1 MLKSRVFF
9 TEDSSEEVF
18 NMQTKPGQHNKQVGE
33 PALSS
38 ARMQAIREAA
48 RRVTLELLQ
57 QQQATRPL
65 ISYEP
70 ETASNDG
77 QIAEAGPTQGTDEKP
92 KNRLLAAIQPVLEV
106 VADSALRQS
115 DPERLQQQL

>member
-1 MLKSRVFF
+1 
-9 TEDSSEEVF
+9 
-18 NMQTKPGQHNKQVGE
+18 MQSKPDQNSKHLGE

-57 QQQATRPL
+57 QQQAAQTP
-65 ISYEP
+65 ISQAQ

-77 QIAEAGPTQGTDEKP
+77 QTAEAIPTQGTVEKP
-92 KNRLLAAIQPVLEV
+92 KTRLLAAIQPVLEV

-115 DPERLQQQL
+115 DPDSLQRL

>member
-1 MLKSRVFF
+1 
-9 TEDSSEEVF
+9 
-18 NMQTKPGQHNKQVGE
+18 MQAKPGQSNKQVGE

-65 ISYEP
+65 VSYEP

-77 QIAEAGPTQGTDEKP
+77 QIVTQGTDEKP
-92 KNRLLAAIQPVLEV
+92 KSRLLAAIQPVLEV
-106 VADSALRQS
+106 VADSALRHS
-115 DPERLQQQL
+115 DPERVQQL

>member
-1 MLKSRVFF
+1 
-9 TEDSSEEVF
+9 
-18 NMQTKPGQHNKQVGE
+18 MQSKPSQHNKQLGE

-57 QQQATRPL
+57 QQATQTPIAQAQ
-65 ISYEP
+65 EP
-70 ETASNDG
+70 ASNDG
-77 QIAEAGPTQGTDEKP
+77 QTVEASPTQGTVEMP

-106 VADSALRQS
+106 VADSTLRQN
-115 DPERLQQQL
+115 DPDSLQL

>member
-1 MLKSRVFF
+1 
-9 TEDSSEEVF
+9 
-18 NMQTKPGQHNKQVGE
+18 MQSKPDQNSKHLGE

-57 QQQATRPL
+57 QQQVAQVP
-65 ISYEP
+65 ISQAQEP
-70 ETASNDG
+70 ASNDG
-77 QIAEAGPTQGTDEKP
+77 QTAEASPTPPVVEKP
-92 KNRLLAAIQPVLEV
+92 GTRLLAAIQPVLEV

-115 DPERLQQQL
+115 DPDSLQRL